1 MTGVF
6 VRRGKEI
13 QGENNKTMEAEIG
26 TSRMASNAKSQ
37 EKGME
42 WILE

>member
-26 TSRMASNAKSQ
+26 TRMASNTKSQ